1 MLPLSLGT
9 ELHQMLQP
17 GQAAGRGREGSR
29 AHDDHVPL
37 IGAAAAAAAVLAT
50 GRQVRRGERHFPAE
64 RRPRGWLR
72 GTGCCIGGYPWRQI
86 VDRLRWWWIA

>member
-17 GQAAGRGREGSR
+17 SQAAGGGREGSR
-29 AHDDHVPL
+29 AHDNHVPL
-37 IGAAAAAAAVLAT
+37 IGAAAATAVLAT
-50 GRQVRRGERHFPAE
+50 GRQVRCGERHFPAE
-64 RRPRGWLR
+64 RWPRGWLR
-72 GTGCCIGGYPWRQI
+72 RTGRCIGGDPWRQI

>member
-17 GQAAGRGREGSR
+17 RQAAGGGREGSR
-29 AHDDHVPL
+29 AHDDHMPL
-37 IGAAAAAAAVLAT
+37 IGAAAAAVLAT
-50 GRQVRRGERHFPAE
+50 GRQVRRAERHFPAE
-64 RRPRGWLR
+64 RWPRGWLR
-72 GTGCCIGGYPWRQI
+72 GIGRCIGGDPWRQI